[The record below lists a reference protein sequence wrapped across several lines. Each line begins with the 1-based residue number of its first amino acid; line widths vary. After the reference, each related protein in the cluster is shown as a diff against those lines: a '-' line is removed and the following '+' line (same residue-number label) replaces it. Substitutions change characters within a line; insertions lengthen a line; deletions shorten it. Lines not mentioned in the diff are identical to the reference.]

1 MAYPEYYTVLGVE
14 ITASAEDIKK
24 KYHYM
29 AKKYHPD
36 LNAGNKA
43 AEEKFKQIN
52 EAYETLGDP
61 DKRKD
66 YDFFGKQA
74 EENARRQKEER
85 EAAAH
90 QTESQATAAEKEIQ
104 EELRRAAKQQN
115 FEEMMQKSNSR
126 YIRFNLLRE
135 LRNRLLLMLLFFAYL
150 YWCILS
156 PADFWPQK
164 LREGMF
170 AARSIVITYTEL
182 LKEKVYPL
190 IGRKY
195 QPTPLIT
202 VTSQENGQIRQPQRQ
217 NTAQT
222 ASAAGK
228 TKNPWSAK
236 KAEYSSKEI
245 LSQENDFRQAVSRN
259 DVKKVKN
266 LLDRGLNPDLKDDK
280 NGYTLLMRTDNLLIA
295 EMLIKAGANV
305 NYEAPDGQ
313 SALSLAVKNN
323 QALKV
328 RLLMK
333 YGAKVNWK
341 KI

>member
-14 ITASAEDIKK
+14 VTASAEDIKK
-24 KYHYM
+24 KYRYM

-74 EENARRQKEER
+74 EENARRQEKER
-85 EAAAH
+85 ETAARQA
-90 QTESQATAAEKEIQ
+90 ESQTSAAQ
-104 EELRRAAKQQN
+104 EEMQRAARQQN
-115 FEEMMQKSNSR
+115 FEEMMQEANSR
-126 YIRFNLLRE
+126 YIRFNILRE
-135 LRNRLLLMLLFFAYL
+135 LRNRLLLILLFFAYL
-150 YWCILS
+150 HWCILS

-164 LREGMF
+164 WREGMF
-170 AARSIVITYTEL
+170 AARGIVITYTEL

-190 IGRKY
+190 IGKKY
-195 QPTPLIT
+195 QPKPFIHATSQNGGQLKQTPEKNT
-202 VTSQENGQIRQPQRQ
+202 VAGKSKNPWNTRNDKHSQKEITSQEN
-217 NTAQT
+217 A
-222 ASAAGK
+222 
-228 TKNPWSAK
+228 
-236 KAEYSSKEI
+236 
-245 LSQENDFRQAVSRN
+245 FRQAVSRN
-259 DVKKVKN
+259 DVKKVKTF
-266 LLDRGLNPDLKDDK
+266 LDHGLNPDLPDAK
-280 NGYTLLMRTDNLLIA
+280 NGYTLLMQTDNLLIA

-313 SALSLAVKNN
+313 SVLSLAVEKN